1 MAALLSGMALPL
13 QNEDAAH
20 SFRRPENRAATRP
33 TLELRSAMFATPA
46 FAQTAGAAA
55 GAGPQDMLIQFLPL
69 VGLVVLFYFLMIR
82 PQQRRMKQHQQMI
95 TNLKRNDTV
104 VLNSGVIGKV
114 VRVEDKE
121 IGLEIAQGV
130 TIKVVKG
137 MIAEVRVR
145 GEPAPA
151 NDSKA

>member
-1 MAALLSGMALPL
+1 
-13 QNEDAAH
+13 
-20 SFRRPENRAATRP
+20 
-33 TLELRSAMFATPA
+33 MFATPA

-55 GAGPQDMLIQFLPL
+55 GGGPQDMLIQFLPL

-95 TNLKRNDTV
+95 TNLKRNDVV
-104 VLNSGVIGKV
+104 VLSSGVIGKV

-121 IGLEIAQGV
+121 VGLEIAQGV

>member
-1 MAALLSGMALPL
+1 
-13 QNEDAAH
+13 
-20 SFRRPENRAATRP
+20 
-33 TLELRSAMFATPA
+33 MFATPA

-55 GAGPQDMLIQFLPL
+55 GGGPQDMLIQFLPL

-82 PQQRRMKQHQQMI
+82 PQQRRMKLHQAMI
-95 TNLKRNDTV
+95 TNLKRNDVV
-104 VLNSGVIGKV
+104 VLSSGVIGKV

-121 IGLEIAQGV
+121 VGLEIAQGV